1 MTEFFDTPESLEPIN
16 AIGSLVCRCGFL
28 VTQIARHRLDSQHIS
43 FTQWLALSWLAERP
57 HASPTE
63 LSAHLE
69 YDTGALT
76 RMIDKL
82 ERTGMVSRHR
92 CQHDRRVVQIA
103 ITPEGR
109 RLARA
114 GRRIMVELQNELV
127 APYSKREVDTFI
139 ALLQRCLLSQTLR
152 PVSQRPAIPLPST
165 TK

>member
-1 MTEFFDTPESLEPIN
+1 
-16 AIGSLVCRCGFL
+16 
-28 VTQIARHRLDSQHIS
+28 
-43 FTQWLALSWLAERP
+43 
-57 HASPTE
+57 
-63 LSAHLE
+63 
-69 YDTGALT
+69 
-76 RMIDKL
+76 
-82 ERTGMVSRHR
+82 MVSRHR

-127 APYSKREVDTFI
+127 APYSKREVDTLI